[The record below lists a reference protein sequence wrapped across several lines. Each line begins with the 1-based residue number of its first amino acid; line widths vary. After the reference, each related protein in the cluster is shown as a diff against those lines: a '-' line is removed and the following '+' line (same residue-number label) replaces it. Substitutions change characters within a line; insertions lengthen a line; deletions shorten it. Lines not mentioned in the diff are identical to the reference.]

1 MDGAYNIRYE
11 IIKKRIDKATVENT
25 GERLTQ
31 PGYLALIYAQAREA
45 VEYLEYIDYL
55 QDRGMLE
62 PGVEELQLEE
72 LQGVKGL
79 LALRVKVKL

>member
-1 MDGAYNIRYE
+1 M
-11 IIKKRIDKATVENT
+11 
-25 GERLTQ
+25 
-31 PGYLALIYAQAREA
+31 YAQTREA

-55 QDRGMLE
+55 QDRDLLE
-62 PGVEELQLEE
+62 PGVEELELEE